1 MCGNISLTLEY
12 NVWVIHMEDI
22 QIREMVGYDEG
33 QVCALYESVGWR
45 AYTRDPDNLKKGVM
59 NSLCV
64 LGAYEDEK
72 LVGLIRAVGDAVTI
86 VFIQDILVHP
96 AYQRRGIGRAL
107 VARLLE
113 RYRNVR
119 QIHLLT
125 DDIPET
131 VGFYKAVGFTPV
143 ELIHAKA
150 FTRLK
155 Y

>member
-1 MCGNISLTLEY
+1 MCAYDYGVITMDRIS
-12 NVWVIHMEDI
+12 VR
-22 QIREMVGYDEG
+22 QISDYDDV
-33 QVCALYESVGWR
+33 QVPALYESVGWS
-45 AYTRDPDNLKKGVM
+45 AYIRDSESLKQGIL

-64 LGAYEDEK
+64 YGAFEGER
-72 LVGLIRAVGDAVTI
+72 LVGLIRAVGDGVTI

-107 VARLLE
+107 IARLLE
-113 RYRNVR
+113 RYKDVR

-125 DDIPET
+125 DDVPET
-131 VGFYKAVGFTPV
+131 VGFYKAVGFTLV
-143 ELIHAKA
+143 EQIHAKA

>member
-1 MCGNISLTLEY
+1 MQEYDSL
-12 NVWVIHMEDI
+12 VIGMDGI
-22 QIREMVGYDEG
+22 QIQELTGYDEA
-33 QVCALYESVGWR
+33 QIVALYESVGWS
-45 AYTRDPDNLKKGVM
+45 AYIRDTASLKQGIL

-64 LGAYEDEK
+64 LGAYDGDQ
-72 LVGLIRAVGDAVTI
+72 LVGLIRAVGDSVTI
-86 VFIQDILVHP
+86 VFIQDILVQP

-107 VARLLE
+107 IARLLE
-113 RYRNVR
+113 RYSDVR

-125 DDIPET
+125 DDVPET
-131 VGFYKAVGFTPV
+131 VDFYKAVGFTPV

>member
-1 MCGNISLTLEY
+1 MCGNIFLTLEY
-12 NVWVIHMEDI
+12 NVGVIHMKDI

-33 QVCALYESVGWR
+33 QVCALYESVGWS
-45 AYTRDPDNLKKGVM
+45 AYTRDPDSLKKGVM

-107 VARLLE
+107 IARLLE

-131 VGFYKAVGFTPV
+131 VGFYKAVGLTPV